1 MRAISVYWALILFK
15 KEEIGWAPAINLSQ
29 LPNCSCLTLVSRVA
43 HTHHH
48 GGSHFCDRGCCG
60 CSHSHPPGCSLLS
73 PWLLTPS
80 SPLLH
85 HSKWRLQWALPSGSF
100 SLSCICSQQW
110 GRRKHPLLTLTLM
123 SHSPVLPSPPSLW
136 QLNQTKPFYSLKS
149 SISLILYG
157 LTRCLFLLW
166 LKCILKIQRL
176 KGEKP
181 HEKLCT
187 TRSCH
192 YHY

>member
-1 MRAISVYWALILFK
+1 MWAIPVYWALVLFK
-15 KEEIGWAPAINLSQ
+15 KEKIGWAPAINLSQ
-29 LPNCSCLTLVSRVA
+29 LPDCSCLTLLSPRLLTLSSWWLLWPWLLWLLTFSSPWPL
-43 HTHHH
+43 TH
-48 GGSHFCDRGCCG
+48 S
-60 CSHSHPPGCSLLS
+60 S
-73 PWLLTPS
+73 PWLYP
-80 SPLLH
+80 
-85 HSKWRLQWALPSGSF
+85 SKWKLQWALPSGSF
-100 SLSCICSQQW
+100 SLSWICSQQW

-123 SHSPVLPSPPSLW
+123 SHSPVLPSLPSYW
-136 QLNQTKPFYSLKS
+136 QLNQTKPFYSLRS

-157 LTRCLFLLW
+157 LSRYLFLLW

-187 TRSCH
+187 TRDCY